1 VTVRRGGGAI
11 GATALLVVLVI
22 ELLAWASA
30 AWLARNDWLFVP
42 VDPEA
47 HARALASRDP
57 LLGWP
62 RPARV
67 GRDLDASGAR
77 RVGGAE
83 PGPPCGAAFGD
94 SFTFGD
100 EVEAADAW
108 PHRLGLRLGCPVAN
122 FGMSGYGTDQAFLR
136 YRDRFGEPVEFVLL
150 AHFSADLLR
159 NVNRYRRFFN
169 NRNVFWKP
177 SFVLGPDGGLELLP
191 MPEAPPADPLHADR
205 AEALLR
211 HEWFAPGGPSGAVAD
226 GFPHVL
232 ALARLAR
239 RWPTRAQW
247 SNLELGAAY
256 YAPDHPSGALPLTVA
271 ILDAFAAEAR
281 RRGQRPAV
289 LLIPEE
295 VHLRAAR
302 AGAPLPTDS
311 LARALDAAGVPRVGL
326 VEALAADLGERD
338 VCAFYLRCDG
348 GHMNR
353 AGHEAIARAVEAWLR
368 GRGPGRDEG
377 SARGSARP

>member
-1 VTVRRGGGAI
+1 MRRKGWAA
-11 GATALLVVLVI
+11 GATALLVMLVI
-22 ELLAWASA
+22 ELLAWVGAT
-30 AWLARNDWLFVP
+30 WLARNDWLFVP
-42 VDPEA
+42 ADREV
-47 HARALASRDP
+47 HARALKSRDP

-62 RPARV
+62 RPARM

-77 RVGGAE
+77 RVDGAL

-122 FGMSGYGTDQAFLR
+122 LGMSGYGTDQAFLR
-136 YRDRFGEPVEFVLL
+136 YRDRFDEPVDLVLL

-159 NVNRYRRFFN
+159 NVNRYRRFFT

-177 SFVLGPDGGLELLP
+177 RFVLGRDGALEFVP
-191 MPEAPPADPLHADR
+191 MPKAPPADPLHSDR
-205 AEALLR
+205 RDALLR
-211 HEWFAPGGPSGAVAD
+211 HEWFAPGGPAGAVAD

-239 RWPTRAQW
+239 HWSTRVEW
-247 SNLELGAAY
+247 SSRELGAAY
-256 YAPDHPSGALPLTVA
+256 YTSDHPSGALPLTVA
-271 ILDAFAAEAR
+271 ILRAFTDEVR

-295 VHLRAAR
+295 VWLRAAQ
-302 AGAPLPTDS
+302 AGSPLPTDS

-326 VEALAADLGERD
+326 AEALLADLGERD
-338 VCAFYLRCDG
+338 ACAFYLRCRG

-353 AGHEAIARAVEAWLR
+353 AGHEAIARAVETWLR
-368 GRGPGRDEG
+368 SQGWRRDLGPANR
-377 SARGSARP
+377 